1 MSGYVGNDGS
11 QLAGGVNPSGQV
23 QGLSV
28 DASGKLNVNAS
39 VSSGP
44 TNITQVN
51 GTAVSHTNGL
61 PVGGDNG
68 TSVVVLPLEALNNLL
83 KASLYGKNANP
94 GDTPLA
100 VDSSGRLLTANYI
113 GGSPVGTSN
122 PYPSADQIRL
132 WCANGQCF
140 RATTGKQSGPGSG
153 LVGISLFNPATQTTK
168 SIYIFSIRVQSAAAA
183 FHQLQATTSDP
194 ALTGV
199 TPTVTNLKAGGPASV
214 IPAANITA
222 TNTTRTADGTIIDTV
237 AAPGNQSF
245 ELLTPGTVIVLPP
258 GAANG
263 IEALANLSGTNNWSI
278 TLMWAEV

>member
-44 TNITQVN
+44 TNITPVN

-83 KASLYGKNANP
+83 KA
-94 GDTPLA
+94 
-100 VDSSGRLLTANYI
+100 
-113 GGSPVGTSN
+113 
-122 PYPSADQIRL
+122 
-132 WCANGQCF
+132 
-140 RATTGKQSGPGSG
+140 G

-222 TNTTRTADGTIIDTV
+222 TNTTRTADGTTIDTV